1 MQASPDF
8 LDRDGTD
15 PWLDTGPAK
24 SSDTFDCGTSAQSVD
39 QHGGIEQEPRHTQP
53 VRWSSL
59 CRCARTQARGSL
71 SHSWPVSAIVPSEAS
86 MSSHLRSSSSPRRIS
101 AAMNALRFR
110 GPARRSK
117 SATRSSSRCMCI
129 LMCFSIHTAL
139 GTTDVR
145 VSWLLGGQAE
155 LMMRKS
161 AYSAVIVNHG
171 GVVRHLCHSGPES
184 TTLPGL

>member
-24 SSDTFDCGTSAQSVD
+24 SSDTFDCGTSTQSVD
-39 QHGGIEQEPRHTQP
+39 QHGGIKQEPRHTQP

-86 MSSHLRSSSSPRRIS
+86 MSSHLRSSSRPRRIR

-117 SATRSSSRCMCI
+117 SSTRSSSSCMCI
-129 LMCFSIHTAL
+129 LMCFTA
-139 GTTDVR
+139 
-145 VSWLLGGQAE
+145 
-155 LMMRKS
+155 
-161 AYSAVIVNHG
+161 H
-171 GVVRHLCHSGPES
+171 
-184 TTLPGL
+184 TTLGLRCAGQLATAWSSRVDDAQICVFGCDCQSRTCCATSMP